1 MDFEIFRQ
9 NHNPTK
15 STPVG
20 WTINTMKRFFKIFI
34 LAVIFISG
42 GVLGGRWFIK
52 MKNNPSTTELKIY
65 GNIDI
70 RDANLAFNEQERIAE
85 IFVEE
90 GDRVKKG
97 QVLAILQTHRLEAQ
111 IQEAEAQI
119 AAQQE
124 VVKRLEAGTRPQ
136 EIEQARAEV
145 LAAKAIVRNSML
157 NFERISKT
165 SGATSQQALDN
176 ARAQFDVD
184 QAQLKVKEKAL
195 NLALEGPRKEDIA
208 AAKNTLEAL
217 KAFLSLLK
225 IRLADMTLISPS
237 PGIIRNRILEPGEM
251 ASPNQPVVTLM
262 LTDPK
267 WVRSY
272 VSEPDLGRINLGMK
286 AKILS
291 DSFPDQSFEGWIGF
305 ISPVAE
311 FTPKTVETEDLR
323 TKLVYEVRVFV
334 HDSKDLLRLGMPVTV
349 IVDRTALPVYPGTAK
364 SRHKK
369 PSNLLKDSK
378 RYGCSVT
385 YAEHGLNRC
394 GAGGPESGKDVFLQ
408 KRACDSGPAG
418 RFAQCTAR
426 TGNRTC
432 GSGRGR
438 ENHLDPYRSR
448 LDRPHGR
455 HCYRFGLR

>member
-1 MDFEIFRQ
+1 
-9 NHNPTK
+9 
-15 STPVG
+15 
-20 WTINTMKRFFKIFI
+20 MKRIIKIVI
-34 LAVIFISG
+34 LAVIFISV
-42 GVLGGRWFIK
+42 GVLGCRWFIK
-52 MKNNPSTTELKIY
+52 MKNNPSATELKIY

-70 RDANLAFNEQERIAE
+70 RDANLAFNEQERIAQVL
-85 IFVEE
+85 VEE

-97 QVLAILQTHRLEAQ
+97 QVLAILQTNRLEAQ

-145 LAAKAIVRNSML
+145 AAVKATVRNSML

-165 SGATSQQALDN
+165 SGAGATSQQALDN
-176 ARAQFDVD
+176 ARAQLDVD
-184 QAQLKVKEKAL
+184 QAQLKVKEKGL

-217 KAFLSLLK
+217 KASLSLLK

-251 ASPNQPVVTLM
+251 ASPNQPVVTLA

-267 WVRSY
+267 WVRAY
-272 VSEPDLGRINLGMK
+272 VPEPDLGRINLGMK

-334 HDSKDLLRLGMPVTV
+334 HDSEDLLRLGMPVTV
-349 IVDRTALPVYPGTAK
+349 IVDSTDSSDVSGGKGAPAQKTAK
-364 SRHKK
+364 
-369 PSNLLKDSK
+369 PDQ
-378 RYGCSVT
+378 G
-385 YAEHGLNRC
+385 
-394 GAGGPESGKDVFLQ
+394 
-408 KRACDSGPAG
+408 
-418 RFAQCTAR
+418 
-426 TGNRTC
+426 
-432 GSGRGR
+432 
-438 ENHLDPYRSR
+438 
-448 LDRPHGR
+448 
-455 HCYRFGLR
+455 

>member
-1 MDFEIFRQ
+1 
-9 NHNPTK
+9 
-15 STPVG
+15 
-20 WTINTMKRFFKIFI
+20 MKRFFKIFI

-70 RDANLAFNEQERIAE
+70 RDANLAFNEQERIARVL
-85 IFVEE
+85 VEE

-97 QVLAILQTHRLEAQ
+97 QVLARLQTHRLEAQ

-145 LAAKAIVRNSML
+145 AAAKAIVRNSML

-165 SGATSQQALDN
+165 SGAGATSQQALDN

-251 ASPNQPVVTLM
+251 ASPNQPVVTLV

-267 WVRSY
+267 WVRAY

-349 IVDRTALPVYPGTAK
+349 IVDRTASAGVYRDGEVPPQKIAQ
-364 SRHKK
+364 
-369 PSNLLKDSK
+369 PS
-378 RYGCSVT
+378 
-385 YAEHGLNRC
+385 
-394 GAGGPESGKDVFLQ
+394 
-408 KRACDSGPAG
+408 
-418 RFAQCTAR
+418 
-426 TGNRTC
+426 
-432 GSGRGR
+432 
-438 ENHLDPYRSR
+438 
-448 LDRPHGR
+448 
-455 HCYRFGLR
+455 